1 MTTYDN
7 IAWLPLCAGL
17 TGLGLVLSYLA
28 RRRRGPGTGLRWAA
42 WSLLPI
48 AAYLTGSI
56 EMFWKMGVAVGDFAK
71 GFVFSPKVWAG
82 IALAGLAVV
91 LFVVSGPM
99 RRRAVGRDQDK
110 QAAES
115 GTARTLAQDPVS
127 AGRGQLATRPA
138 ATGRPRARPRPRPR
152 GARPG
157 TPTTM
162 TTISVTSRISCVVT
176 ASPEPKFFLS
186 RPLAR
191 RFDVRCRSK
200 PTKRYF
206 CHISNTSC

>member
-1 MTTYDN
+1 VSTYDN

-17 TGLGLVLSYLA
+17 TGLGLVLSYIA
-28 RRRRGPGTGLRWAA
+28 WRRRGPGSGLRWAA

-56 EMFWKMGVAVGDFAK
+56 EMFWKMGVAIGDFAK
-71 GFVFSPKVWAG
+71 GFVFSPKVWSG

-115 GTARTLAQDPVS
+115 GVGSTRALS
-127 AGRGQLATRPA
+127 A
-138 ATGRPRARPRPRPR
+138 PRS
-152 GARPG
+152 
-157 TPTTM
+157 TT
-162 TTISVTSRISCVVT
+162 STSRSTTGSSSSSSAPPGV
-176 ASPEPKFFLS
+176 ASPPPCACSPAS
-186 RPLAR
+186 R
-191 RFDVRCRSK
+191 RS
-200 PTKRYF
+200 TAAA
-206 CHISNTSC
+206 SSSGTAT

>member
-1 MTTYDN
+1 VRVSTYDK

-17 TGLGLVLSYLA
+17 TGLGLVLSYFA
-28 RRRRGPGTGLRWAA
+28 YRRRGAGSGLRWAA
-42 WSLLPI
+42 WSLLPL

-71 GFVFSPKVWAG
+71 GFVFSPRVWAG

-99 RRRAVGRDQDK
+99 RRRGVGRGQDK

-115 GTARTLAQDPVS
+115 GATRALARDPAS

-138 ATGRPRARPRPRPR
+138 ATVPAPGPAKAPAKGRKAKN
-152 GARPG
+152 
-157 TPTTM
+157 TDDDDDD
-162 TTISVTSRISCVVT
+162 
-176 ASPEPKFFLS
+176 
-186 RPLAR
+186 LADVADILR
-191 RFDVRCRSK
+191 RHGI
-200 PTKRYF
+200 T
-206 CHISNTSC
+206 